1 MNRIWKLTPP
11 DDANSSDINDLRT
24 RSHADRRSDPRPKHS
39 YFVMFGV
46 NGRNSGQVRGRG
58 EAQRSWLA
66 SASDADPHEAPELC
80 ISQRS

>member
-39 YFVMFGV
+39 HEVIGTELTLDV
-46 NGRNSGQVRGRG
+46 DT
-58 EAQRSWLA
+58 
-66 SASDADPHEAPELC
+66 SAAAGGWA
-80 ISQRS
+80 